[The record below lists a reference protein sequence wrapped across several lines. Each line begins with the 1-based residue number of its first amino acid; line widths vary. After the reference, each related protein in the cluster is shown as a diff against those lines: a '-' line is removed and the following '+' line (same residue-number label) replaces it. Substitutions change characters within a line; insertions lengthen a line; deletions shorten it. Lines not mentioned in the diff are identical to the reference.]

1 MFEQMVEFGLEGG
14 VGLRCAIFAF
24 EVEDQRHQRFGHIAA
39 AEGAEMASLVG
50 AGAEAVGKVGHR
62 PAALRKAAI
71 LSTSLTLGALSTPV
85 ETSTSGA
92 PVAAIA
98 AATVDGSSPPAM
110 PHTIAWRRFNRK
122 EAG

>member
-1 MFEQMVEFGLEGG
+1 
-14 VGLRCAIFAF
+14 
-24 EVEDQRHQRFGHIAA
+24 
-39 AEGAEMASLVG
+39 MASLAG

-98 AATVDGSSPPAM
+98 AATLDGSSPPAM
-110 PHTIAWRRFNRK
+110 PQSIVWRWFFSSDQTKRVPVPPGRAW
-122 EAG
+122 AGAWNWLRSAMPRYFRSAKNQTE